1 MSVQLLSRIP
11 WGELLPDSVVVA
23 AADHD
28 VDGGLAGDESDA
40 VATALPGRRA
50 EFVTGRVLAR
60 RALAALGRR
69 PGSIPVARDG
79 APVWPAGIVG
89 SITHCVGLRA
99 CAVGRRD
106 EHAGIGIDATPAR
119 PLPGGVLARVADLGS
134 APVAAGLDAL
144 RATGVEAPGSVLFA
158 AAEAVAKARTS
169 AQGGWHGIDGAE
181 IALHPDG
188 SFAVRARR
196 GPAFTGTGRW
206 AVAGGLAL
214 AGIALDEHWSR
225 RAGARRDER
234 REDGH
239 IGDRAHEH

>member
-1 MSVQLLSRIP
+1 VSVQLLSPIT
-11 WGELLPDSVVVA
+11 WEALLPDPVVVA
-23 AADHD
+23 TAEHD
-28 VDGGLAGDESDA
+28 VDGILADDERAA

-50 EFVTGRVLAR
+50 EFATGRVLAR
-60 RALAALGRR
+60 QALAALGIR
-69 PGSIPVARDG
+69 PGSIPVARSG
-79 APVWPAGIVG
+79 APVWPSGVVG
-89 SITHCVGLRA
+89 SITHCAGLRA

-144 RATGVEAPGSVLFA
+144 RAAGVTAPDSVLFA

-169 AQGGWHGIDGAE
+169 AHGGWHGIDGAE

-188 SFAVRARR
+188 SFAVRALR
-196 GPAFTGTGRW
+196 GPAFAGTGRW

-214 AGIALDEHWSR
+214 AGIALDER
-225 RAGARRDER
+225 
-234 REDGH
+234 
-239 IGDRAHEH
+239 

>member
-1 MSVQLLSRIP
+1 MSRIS
-11 WGELLPDSVVVA
+11 WGALLPGSVFVA
-23 AADHD
+23 TADHD
-28 VDGGLAGDESDA
+28 VDGVLSGDERDA

-60 RALAALGRR
+60 QALAGLGIRG
-69 PGSIPVARDG
+69 GSIPVARSG
-79 APVWPAGIVG
+79 APVWPAGVVG

-106 EHAGIGIDATPAR
+106 AHAGIGIDATPAR

-144 RATGVEAPGSVLFA
+144 RTAGVAAPDSVLFA

-169 AQGGWHGIDGAE
+169 AHGGWHGIDGAE
-181 IALHPDG
+181 IALHLDG

-196 GPAFTGTGRW
+196 GPAFTGTGMW
-206 AVAGGLAL
+206 TVAEGMAL
-214 AGIALDEHWSR
+214 AAITLAEHGSR
-225 RAGARRDER
+225 SAGARRDER
-234 REDGH
+234 REDEH
-239 IGDRAHEH
+239 SGDRADGD

>member
-1 MSVQLLSRIP
+1 M
-11 WGELLPDSVVVA
+11 A

-119 PLPGGVLARVADLGS
+119 PLP
-134 APVAAGLDAL
+134 
-144 RATGVEAPGSVLFA
+144 
-158 AAEAVAKARTS
+158 
-169 AQGGWHGIDGAE
+169 
-181 IALHPDG
+181 
-188 SFAVRARR
+188 
-196 GPAFTGTGRW
+196 
-206 AVAGGLAL
+206 
-214 AGIALDEHWSR
+214 
-225 RAGARRDER
+225 
-234 REDGH
+234 
-239 IGDRAHEH
+239 

>member
-1 MSVQLLSRIP
+1 MQLLSRILE
-11 WGELLPDSVVVA
+11 GALLPDSVVVVTSRDDLDGA
-23 AADHD
+23 LAD
-28 VDGGLAGDESDA
+28 DEREA

-60 RALAALGRR
+60 QALAALGIR
-69 PGSIPVARDG
+69 GASIPVARSG
-79 APVWPAGIVG
+79 APVWPSGVVG

-119 PLPGGVLARVADLGS
+119 RLPGGVLARVADLGS
-134 APVAAGLDAL
+134 GPVAAGLEAL
-144 RATGVEAPGSVLFA
+144 RAAGVGSPDSVLFA

-169 AQGGWHGIDGAE
+169 AHGGWYGIDGAHVV
-181 IALHPDG
+181 LHPDG

-206 AVAGGLAL
+206 TVADGMAL
-214 AGIALDEHWSR
+214 AGITLDEN
-225 RAGARRDER
+225 
-234 REDGH
+234 
-239 IGDRAHEH
+239 

>member
-1 MSVQLLSRIP
+1 MSVQLLSSIT
-11 WGELLPDSVVVA
+11 WEGLLPDSVVVTTA
-23 AADHD
+23 EHD
-28 VDGGLAGDESDA
+28 VEGILGDDESDA

-60 RALAALGRR
+60 QALAALGVRC
-69 PGSIPVARDG
+69 GSIPVARSG

-89 SITHCVGLRA
+89 SITHCAGLRA

-106 EHAGIGIDATPAR
+106 EHAGIGIDATPAL

-144 RATGVEAPGSVLFA
+144 RAAGVASADSVLFA

-169 AQGGWHGIDGAE
+169 AHGGWYGIDGAHV
-181 IALHPDG
+181 ALHADG

-196 GPAFTGTGRW
+196 GPAFAGNGRW
-206 AVAGGLAL
+206 AVAEGIAV
-214 AGIALDEHWSR
+214 AGIALDEH
-225 RAGARRDER
+225 
-234 REDGH
+234 
-239 IGDRAHEH
+239 